1 METTSTYL
9 QSVIDAIQAPT
20 LVMGLDYS
28 IAMANKAAQALAGN
42 RDPVAEKMKCYEVF
56 HHRYTPCRGDESE
69 PCTLRQVLSRKAPVK
84 ISHNHFDGEGNTT
97 VVEVYA
103 APVYNEAGELIQ
115 VIESHQ
121 DITQRKRAEEMLKRE
136 RDFVNAVL
144 DTAGALVVVL
154 DTQGRIVR
162 FNRAC
167 EKTTGYAFE
176 EVMHRPFW
184 EIFLVPEE
192 MGAVRAV
199 FDDLRAG
206 HFPSEFENYWLAKSG
221 RRIRIAWSSTAL
233 LGDFGGV
240 EYVIATGID
249 ITERK
254 RAEDALREARDELEQ
269 RVKDRTRTV
278 EQRAA
283 QIRHLAAELTQV
295 EQRERR
301 RLAQILHD
309 ELQQLLVAAKL
320 NASALKQENPNGRQ
334 VQKTLDQIVD
344 IMDQSIEISRSLTAE
359 LSPLIL
365 YVEPMSQVLDWLA
378 AWMNEKYGLL
388 VDVEADIQADP
399 AYEEVRVL
407 LYQAIRELLFNVVKH
422 AGVKR
427 ATVRLRCRDE
437 DRVELVVEDRGKG
450 FDVTDGK
457 AHCRGAGGYGL
468 FSIRDR
474 LELLGGGMEL
484 KSAPGQGT
492 RVTICAP
499 ACREEGGDDDGPDP
513 ACR

>member
-1 METTSTYL
+1 MELTSAYI
-9 QSVIDAIQAPT
+9 QSVIDAIQSPT
-20 LVMGLDYS
+20 LVMDLDYS
-28 IAMANKAAQALAGN
+28 IAMANRAARELAGD

-56 HHRYTPCRGDESE
+56 HHRFTPCRGDESE
-69 PCTLRQVLSRKAPVK
+69 PCTLRQVISRRAPVK
-84 ISHNHFDGEGNTT
+84 ISHNHFDGEGNTS

-103 APVYNEAGELIQ
+103 APVYNDEGELVQ

-121 DITQRKRAEEMLKRE
+121 DITQRKRAEEMLKKE

-154 DTQGRIVR
+154 DTQGHIVR

-167 EKTTGYAFE
+167 EKTTGYRFE

-192 MGAVRAV
+192 MDAVRTV

-206 HFPSEFENYWLAKSG
+206 HFPSEFENYWLTKSG

-254 RAEDALREARDELEQ
+254 RAEDALREARDELEE
-269 RVKDRTRTV
+269 RVKERTQTV
-278 EQRAA
+278 EKRAT
-283 QIRHLAAELTQV
+283 QIRQLARELTQV
-295 EQRERR
+295 EQRERK

-309 ELQQLLVAAKL
+309 QLQQLLVAAKL
-320 NASALKQENPNGRQ
+320 NASALMQESPQDGQAR
-334 VQKTLDQIVD
+334 KTLGQIVE
-344 IMDQSIEISRSLTAE
+344 IMDKSVEISRSLTAE

-365 YVEPMSQVLDWLA
+365 YMEPMSQVLDWLA
-378 AWMNEKYGLL
+378 SWMHEKYGLH
-388 VDVEADIQADP
+388 VDVDAAAEADP

-422 AGVKR
+422 ANVKR
-427 ATVRLRCRDE
+427 ATVRLRCRDN
-437 DRVELVVEDRGKG
+437 DRVEVRVEDLGSG
-450 FDVTDGK
+450 FDSENGEAKKTP
-457 AHCRGAGGYGL
+457 GGFGL
-468 FSIRDR
+468 YSIRDR
-474 LELLGGGMEL
+474 LELLGGKMEL
-484 KSAPGQGT
+484 RSAPGKGT
-492 RVTICAP
+492 LVTICAP
-499 ACREEGGDDDGPDP
+499 MRKEGGGDDGSDP